1 MNSGEVQGENQIL
14 VALRGRVTADIEVT
28 KQLVEAILHVD
39 IVIVRQ
45 HRERERLAKATGT
58 DEKEILVRVLD
69 LLYETCLVNVVT
81 IVPSHMIEVHH
92 AVRYALRPSGSL
104 LFALRPSVFVLLAK
118 IMFFEDCYTSSRQ
131 KEPECKEL

>member
-14 VALRGRVTADIEVT
+14 VALRGRVTADLEVT

-58 DEKEILVRVLD
+58 DEKEILVRILD

-81 IVPSHMIEVHH
+81 IVPAHMLEVHH
-92 AVRYALRPSGSL
+92 AVWYALRLSGYL
-104 LFALRPSVFVLLAK
+104 LFTHRTSVF
-118 IMFFEDCYTSSRQ
+118 CSSR
-131 KEPECKEL
+131 EDNAN

>member
-39 IVIVRQ
+39 IVVMRQ
-45 HRERERLAKATGT
+45 HGERKRLAKTTRT
-58 DEKEILVRVLD
+58 DEKEILICILD

-81 IVPSHMIEVHH
+81 IVPSHMLEVHH

>member
-1 MNSGEVQGENQIL
+1 MNSRKVKVENQIL
-14 VALRGRVTADIEVT
+14 VALGCRMTTDIEVA
-28 KQLVEAILHVD
+28 KQLVKTLLHVD

-45 HRERERLAKATGT
+45 HGERERLAKATGT

-81 IVPSHMIEVHH
+81 IVPSHMLEVHH

>member
-1 MNSGEVQGENQIL
+1 M
-14 VALRGRVTADIEVT
+14 
-28 KQLVEAILHVD
+28 
-39 IVIVRQ
+39 RQ
-45 HRERERLAKATGT
+45 HGERKRLAKTTRT
-58 DEKEILVRVLD
+58 DEKEILICILD

-81 IVPSHMIEVHH
+81 IVPSHMLEVHH